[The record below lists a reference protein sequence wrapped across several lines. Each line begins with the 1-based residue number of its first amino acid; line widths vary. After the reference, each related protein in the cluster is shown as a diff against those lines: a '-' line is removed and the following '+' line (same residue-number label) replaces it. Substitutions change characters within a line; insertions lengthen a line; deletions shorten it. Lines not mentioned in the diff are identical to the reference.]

1 MSVEAASL
9 QRAVDMLRPYAPV
22 VFDLDG
28 TLVRLE
34 VDWQEARASLA
45 QVTHRFGKAPEDRTI
60 WEMLR
65 AATGEEGAALD
76 RALRRFEMEGSK
88 RARRLPMGDV
98 LPHLSKGELGVVT
111 LNCHACAAEALRATG
126 LTPYIGAIV
135 AREDTDR
142 VKPDPEPL
150 LLCVERLGGRPGQ
163 AVFVGDRER
172 DRETA
177 EAAGTAFLAVSD
189 LLG

>member
-1 MSVEAASL
+1 
-9 QRAVDMLRPYAPV
+9 APV

-34 VDWQEARASLA
+34 VDWRGAQAALARVA
-45 QVTHRFGKAPEDRTI
+45 QRFGKGPEDRTI
-60 WEMLR
+60 WQMLR
-65 AATGEEGAALD
+65 AATGEEADALD
-76 RALRRFEMEGSK
+76 RALRRYEMQGST

-98 LPHLSKGELGVVT
+98 LPHLSMGERGVVT
-111 LNCHACAAEALRATG
+111 LNCHACAEEALRATG
-126 LTPYIGAIV
+126 LTPYIGTIV
-135 AREDTDR
+135 ARDDTDR

-150 LLCVERLGGRPGQ
+150 LLCVERLGGRPGE

-177 EAAGTAFLAVSD
+177 EAAGTAFLAVPD